1 MMKTALCHSVCQWWV
16 LAKLVRYNIAIL
28 QIVTGYMFQLDS
40 VQG

>member
-16 LAKLVRYNIAIL
+16 LAKLVRHIAIL